1 MNSRVPAASLPR
13 ADRIV
18 FVARRHLIVA
28 HVLIEVVRIGSVLVL
43 RMRPDL
49 MRIVKLMRIVLL
61 IWILWISWSV
71 HAPVRCRH
79 VAVPNRHLLHFNDVR

>member
-13 ADRIV
+13 ADRIM

-28 HVLIEVVRIGSVLVL
+28 HVLIEVVRISVLVL

-61 IWILWISWSV
+61 WILWISWSV
-71 HAPVRCRH
+71 QVSVRCRH